1 MMNLS
6 VSSAFSFSFRSPKSN
21 VYLSHLHQTEAIYL
35 LLSLSVFFPLAV
47 LPASVFGFCS
57 WSGYCVENHHVDISL
72 LLSLLMMLPRS
83 LLLPL
88 LSLIYAIYSMR
99 PVLLLLI
106 PV

>member
-47 LPASVFGFCS
+47 LPRFCF
-57 WSGYCVENHHVDISL
+57 WL
-72 LLSLLMMLPRS
+72 LFLVWILR
-83 LLLPL
+83 
-88 LSLIYAIYSMR
+88 
-99 PVLLLLI
+99 
-106 PV
+106 